1 MRFHTLLLLVILA
14 AIAIFVAL
22 NWNTFFALADVSLGF
37 TVVQLPLGMVML
49 GLLVFV
55 TALFLIFAIYIQTSA
70 LLEVRR
76 YSRDLQTSRELSDK
90 AEASRFTE
98 LRTVLEAEMLKQAN
112 QHEEFKSSVLV
123 RVDQLGDSLR
133 SSMEESTNSLA
144 AYIGELEDRLEKG
157 KQA

>member
-1 MRFHTLLLLVILA
+1 MKFHTLLLLVILA

-22 NWNTFFALADVSLGF
+22 NWNTFFTLADVSLGF

-144 AYIGELEDRLEKG
+144 AYIGELEDRLEQG
-157 KQA
+157 KK

>member
-1 MRFHTLLLLVILA
+1 MKFHTLLLLVILA

>member
-1 MRFHTLLLLVILA
+1 MKFHTLLLLVILA
-14 AIAIFVAL
+14 VIAIFVAL

>member
-1 MRFHTLLLLVILA
+1 MKFHTLLLLVILA

-22 NWNTFFALADVSLGF
+22 NWNTFFTLADVSLGF